1 MKSPLLRRPELK
13 LSDTVR
19 GTKHTAEKLT
29 IEELIQRW
37 RRSWS
42 DWLKELGKWNPIRFP
57 TPSPHK
63 IGAALAQSSADPPMH
78 VDERI
83 CTNASLG

>member
-1 MKSPLLRRPELK
+1 MKSPLLHQPEAK
-13 LSDTVR
+13 LSDPIR
-19 GTKHTAEKLT
+19 GTKHTAERLT

-57 TPSPHK
+57 TPSSTK
-63 IGAALAQSSADPPMH
+63 SAL
-78 VDERI
+78 R
-83 CTNASLG
+83 